1 MKLDINIRIF
11 LIALFFS
18 LLASAFNA
26 KVSHAQVP
34 TVTVAN
40 NNALCAGNPVS
51 GGIFTQID
59 AGGSCE
65 FQPDVQKINFY
76 KLELCT
82 EAPIGPTTS
91 VITDN
96 SKCVTFY
103 QNDGGSFVTVKRN
116 AGTQIG
122 KAEDYSSVPHGT
134 YTHGVVTMG
143 AIFKFKTTV
152 TFDAAM
158 LDNGGVNGTTTCV
171 TKTSALGKIYGRQ
184 ENLQTFES
192 GNVSCLSGAVA
203 EEIELA
209 VNTLTTGPNDN
220 DCNHLINFTGTS
232 GVVAAYLLESNMTL
246 VDGVGDVDTDQIKD
260 GTTGCKPNVD
270 NGVARLLGIM
280 EYETP
285 IVIGPSTAGL
295 QIKYNNLRGM
305 AIDMNSSTD
314 HKFWKWDMSFF
325 DFTLTA
331 KKSRARGAWR

>member
-26 KVSHAQVP
+26 KVSHALVP
-34 TVTVAN
+34 DVTVSN
-40 NNALCAGNPVS
+40 NNDLCAGNPVT

-59 AGGSCE
+59 KGGSCE
-65 FQPDVQKINFY
+65 FQPDVQKINFF

-82 EAPIGPTTS
+82 ELPTGPTTS
-91 VITDN
+91 TIADN
-96 SKCVTFY
+96 TNCVTFY

-122 KAEDYSSVPHGT
+122 KAEDYSSVPHGI
-134 YTHGVVTMG
+134 YTHGIVTMG
-143 AIFKFKTTV
+143 AVFKFKTSV
-152 TFDAAM
+152 TFTDVM
-158 LDNGGVNGTTTCV
+158 KDSGNNQGTTCV
-171 TKTSALGKIYGRQ
+171 TKTSSLGKIYGRQ
-184 ENLQTFES
+184 DNLTNFAV
-192 GNVSCLSGAVA
+192 GNVSCLNGAVA

-209 VNTLTTGPNDN
+209 VNTLTTGPGNN

-232 GVVAAYLLESNMTL
+232 GTVAAYLLESDMTL
-246 VDGVGDVDTDQIKD
+246 VDGVGAVELDQIKD
-260 GTTGCKPNVD
+260 GTTGCNPDVD

-305 AIDMNSSTD
+305 AIDEDTGTD
-314 HKFWKWDMSFF
+314 FKFWKWDMSFF
-325 DFTLTA
+325 DFTLTV
-331 KKSRARGAWR
+331 KESRARGAWR

>member
-11 LIALFFS
+11 FSALFLL

-26 KVSHAQVP
+26 TVSHAQVP
-34 TVTVAN
+34 TVTVSN
-40 NNALCAGNPVS
+40 NNTICVGNPVS
-51 GGIFTQID
+51 GGTFTQID

-65 FQPDVQKINFY
+65 FQPDVQKINFF

-82 EAPIGPTTS
+82 ELPTGPTTS
-91 VITDN
+91 TIADN
-96 SKCVTFY
+96 TNCVTFY

-116 AGTQIG
+116 AGTQVG
-122 KAEDYSSVPHGT
+122 KPEDYSPIPHGT
-134 YTHGVVTMG
+134 YTHGLVTMG
-143 AIFKFKTTV
+143 AVFKFKTRV

-158 LDNGGVNGTTTCV
+158 LDNGGANGTTTCV
-171 TKTSALGKIYGRQ
+171 TKTSSLGKIYGRH
-184 ENLQTFES
+184 ES
-192 GNVSCLSGAVA
+192 LNNFATGNVSCLSGAVA

-209 VNTLTTGPNDN
+209 VNTLTTGPGNN

-232 GVVAAYLLESNMTL
+232 GTVAAYLLESDMTL
-246 VDGVGDVDTDQIKD
+246 VDGVGAVELDQIKD
-260 GTTGCKPNVD
+260 GTTGCNPDVD

-305 AIDMNSSTD
+305 AIDEDTGTD
-314 HKFWKWDMSFF
+314 FKFWKWDMSFF
-325 DFTLTA
+325 DFTLTV
-331 KKSRARGAWR
+331 KESRARGAWR